1 MRILIDVRLLSRG
14 KTSGIEEYARSLI
27 DALLHE
33 GNNELG
39 LFYNGLKK
47 APLPERWLREPSVT
61 VIDRRMPNK
70 LFDLL
75 SRLPAGGQGT
85 LRVPDIER
93 DFLPDVVFSPHFN
106 ILPRTRAPRVI
117 TFHDLSFLHRPD
129 FFRARH
135 RLWHWLQDYRRQAL
149 RADRIVAVS
158 EFTKSDLVDLL
169 GIPAE
174 RVSVVHSG
182 VNDLFCRQDE
192 AKVAE
197 FRRNR
202 DLKRT
207 FLLYLGTI
215 EPRKNLRAV
224 IRAFNLLK
232 REEGFA
238 GLELVLAGPRG
249 WLYGEILEEA
259 QNSAFRD
266 DIRFFGQVRNEE
278 RPLLYAAASLFVYP
292 SFFEGFGFPPLEAQA
307 CGTPVVVSNRTSLPE
322 VFSPLPG
329 GASLADP
336 WRVEE
341 IADAAHS
348 LLSDPAARNEAI
360 RKGFENAERFRWP
373 RVAGEMRKIFAELV

>member
-75 SRLPAGGQGT
+75 SRLPAGGQST

-149 RADRIVAVS
+149 RADRIVS
-158 EFTKSDLVDLL
+158 IPTGPDL
-169 GIPAE
+169 
-174 RVSVVHSG
+174 RRF
-182 VNDLFCRQDE
+182 DLFCRQEE

-202 DLKRT
+202 DLKRP